1 MNRKRMIGAVL
12 CACMILALMGC
23 GGAEKPVQQKPGV
36 VYLDPNAAQAP
47 AATQAPAAAEAT
59 QAPEAPAAQA
69 PSAPAEPAQ
78 AATGE
83 DAEDGGV
90 PEGPID
96 IYFEGKGVRIEP
108 WMEAAPVLAALGDP
122 IGTFEADSCAYI
134 GKDLFYYYPG
144 FELTVNQVEGVDRI
158 TAITVADDTVI
169 TPQGLRIYDEE
180 EKLLSLLGGTEDNGV
195 YTYRNGQIQLLIL
208 VKDGTDDARHIAS
221 MEYRVVED
229 Q

>member
-1 MNRKRMIGAVL
+1 MNGKRMIGALL
-12 CACMILALMGC
+12 CACLLAALLGC
-23 GGAEKPVQQKPGV
+23 GSGEKPAQQKPGV
-36 VYLDPNAAQAP
+36 VYLDPNAVKA
-47 AATQAPAAAEAT
+47 AATKVPPAEEAEKAT
-59 QAPEAPAAQA
+59 EAPGAQET
-69 PSAPAEPAQ
+69 SAPAKEQKPDREE
-78 AATGE
+78 T
-83 DAEDGGV
+83 AEEAEAPLDL
-90 PEGPID
+90 
-96 IYFEGKGVRIEP
+96 YFEGKGVRIVP

-158 TAITVADDTVI
+158 TAVTVADDTVV

-195 YTYRNGQIQLLIL
+195 YTYRNGQIQLLVQ
-208 VKDGTDDARHIAS
+208 VKDGTDDSRHIAS
-221 MEYRVVED
+221 MEYRIVED

>member
-1 MNRKRMIGAVL
+1 MNGKRMIGAVL
-12 CACMILALMGC
+12 CVCLLLALMGC
-23 GGAEKPVQQKPGV
+23 GGGEKPAQQKPGV
-36 VYLDPNAAQAP
+36 VYLDPNAAKA
-47 AATQAPAAAEAT
+47 AATQAPAVKEAEKAT
-59 QAPEAPAAQA
+59 EAPAVRET
-69 PSAPAEPAQ
+69 SAPAEQAQEPAREG
-78 AATGE
+78 TGE
-83 DAEDGGV
+83 GGE
-90 PEGPID
+90 PEAPLD
-96 IYFEGKGVRIEP
+96 LYFEGKGVRIEP
-108 WMEAAPVLAALGDP
+108 LMEAAPVLAALGDP

-195 YTYRNGQIQLLIL
+195 YTYRNGQIQLLIQ

-221 MEYRVVED
+221 IEYRIVED